1 MSHPD
6 VEVDTANQRLC
17 LTMEGRPSIE
27 ESAAVPDA
35 CVEGAKRLE
44 DGFDCIDDMR
54 DFQPTDEAALEDIER
69 GKRGLAKNGT
79 AAAVRSPPTR
89 PPAGCSG
96 TAPVRTRRG
105 IEW

>member
-1 MSHPD
+1 
-6 VEVDTANQRLC
+6 
-17 LTMEGRPSIE
+17 
-27 ESAAVPDA
+27 
-35 CVEGAKRLE
+35 
-44 DGFDCIDDMR
+44 MR

-96 TAPVRTRRG
+96 TAPVRTRRS

>member
-1 MSHPD
+1 
-6 VEVDTANQRLC
+6 
-17 LTMEGRPSIE
+17 
-27 ESAAVPDA
+27 
-35 CVEGAKRLE
+35 
-44 DGFDCIDDMR
+44 MR

-79 AAAVRSPPTR
+79 AAVRSPPTR